1 MIVLTEAPENR
12 QDVENLVT
20 RVFFK
25 SVELLGGM
33 SKLAE
38 YRTLTWLPSLARASY
53 VVVLKEQ
60 YIKTD
65 EEIAQIVGL
74 TKNTVRNILRADPEL
89 ALRKIKS
96 LEEMLKEESRELK
109 VHTAGGIAKLA
120 YREVKEGH
128 EARPLLSYCLSVA
141 EEIVGVLEVPWAYL
155 VLKKIKGITYPVT
168 DPSLLEDRLRGMMI
182 KSVPAESVLQQL
194 HYPIRNPA
202 QLLHEIKQV
211 LSHHQ

>member
-1 MIVLTEAPENR
+1 MIVLTGVPENA
-12 QDVENLVT
+12 QDIENLVT

-65 EEIAQIVGL
+65 EEIAEIVGL
-74 TKNTVRNILRADPEL
+74 TKNTVRNILRADPEV

-96 LEEMLKEESRELK
+96 LEEMLKEESKELK
-109 VHTAGGIAKLA
+109 VHTAGGVAKLA
-120 YREVKEGH
+120 YKEVKEGH
-128 EARPLLSYCLSVA
+128 EAQTLLHYCSMVA
-141 EEIVGVLEVPWAYL
+141 EDVVKVLDIPWAYL
-155 VLKKIKGITYPVT
+155 VLRKLKGVSYPILDDHLLQERLKDILIKGKPASELIKKIHYPV
-168 DPSLLEDRLRGMMI
+168 
-182 KSVPAESVLQQL
+182 K
-194 HYPIRNPA
+194 NPA
-202 QLLHEIKQV
+202 HLLHEIKQA
-211 LSHHQ
+211 LSED